1 MVLIDEAALSEHGKL
16 IRCDIGSGS
25 VEKYRL
31 VETSQFFF
39 FFFQGSKLRFY
50 FKSLEPRILIIK
62 ERKERLGIL
71 NQ

>member
-39 FFFQGSKLRFY
+39 FFFKGASSGF
-50 FKSLEPRILIIK
+50 
-62 ERKERLGIL
+62 IL
-71 NQ
+71 NP